1 MSIYSRS
8 GDDGK
13 TDLFPWGRISKTDLR
28 IEALGD
34 LDELNAWLGI
44 LRSQKI
50 GEKLDSLLET
60 FQKLL
65 FRISAELSC
74 PAPEKTEWL
83 DRLKVE
89 DVEYL
94 ETRIDALESQLPPIK
109 EFLIFQG
116 PQTAAFSQ
124 LARAVCRRAE
134 RSTWRLAEAEKN
146 TDPSGV
152 SPEILRWLNRF
163 SDFLF
168 TLGRTFSEN
177 VPDENV
183 SAKRNIGSENEQ
195 NGIGS

>member
-1 MSIYSRS
+1 
-8 GDDGK
+8 
-13 TDLFPWGRISKTDLR
+13 
-28 IEALGD
+28 
-34 LDELNAWLGI
+34 
-44 LRSQKI
+44 
-50 GEKLDSLLET
+50 
-60 FQKLL
+60 
-65 FRISAELSC
+65 
-74 PAPEKTEWL
+74 
-83 DRLKVE
+83 
-89 DVEYL
+89 
-94 ETRIDALESQLPPIK
+94 PIK

-134 RSTWRLAEAEKN
+134 RSTWRLAEAEKD

-183 SAKRNIGSENEQ
+183 SAKRNIGSENE
-195 NGIGS
+195 